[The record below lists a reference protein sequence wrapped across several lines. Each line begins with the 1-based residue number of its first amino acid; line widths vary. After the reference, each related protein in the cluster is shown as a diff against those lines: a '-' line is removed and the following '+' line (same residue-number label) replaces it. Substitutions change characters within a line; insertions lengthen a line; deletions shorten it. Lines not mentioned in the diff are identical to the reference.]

1 MKAEHYP
8 RAERETEN
16 NPDGFRWR
24 IQTHCAG
31 RQAITETVVCV
42 MDLARMRPF
51 EAVHGTGLPAAA
63 VLGLIDAARTVE
75 RLVKAY
81 ENLTK
86 ERDDLAAELN
96 RIKDGNSGLLDRAL
110 NAEKKLTQMEAE
122 KKHLATR
129 LIRSTSNESR
139 PSCSVECDSLKKLR
153 DDATLPLHVRREAAV
168 AFQTFQWFFGE
179 DSSVLP
185 SSVCVKERLRY
196 FSEEGEGI
204 RVEEAKPVVIDF
216 EKKLTPVNQE
226 APEPAASLLA
236 RLGDNAQKWA
246 QEFISTLH
254 RIGWSEL
261 DEALMTSWFANA
273 IEHSS
278 DVRRFA
284 SALAQTPGLPE
295 TEVQIGPNGTTLKF
309 HGIPTAGQIKELED
323 LGLLEKE
330 LPAS

>member
-31 RQAITETVVCV
+31 RQTITETVVCV
-42 MDLARMRPF
+42 MDLARMGAF

-63 VLGLIDAARTVE
+63 VLGLIDAARTTE
-75 RLVKAY
+75 RLVK
-81 ENLTK
+81 K
-86 ERDDLAAELN
+86 HDDLAAELN

-110 NAEKKLTQMEAE
+110 NAEKLVDRVLSAATSAFRVDGSKKEILDDLCGRLQGMDLHRWERRKREIDAQEEALSALLGARAVTGDVANLSLAINLLTDVKGVDRIPCE
-122 KKHLATR
+122 
-129 LIRSTSNESR
+129 
-139 PSCSVECDSLKKLR
+139 
-153 DDATLPLHVRREAAV
+153 
-168 AFQTFQWFFGE
+168 
-179 DSSVLP
+179 
-185 SSVCVKERLRY
+185 VKE
-196 FSEEGEGI
+196 
-204 RVEEAKPVVIDF
+204 KPVVIDF
-216 EKKLTPVNQE
+216 EKKLTPANQE
-226 APEPAASLLA
+226 APEAAASMLS

-246 QEFISTLH
+246 QEFIAVMH
-254 RIGWSEL
+254 QIGWSEL

-273 IEHSS
+273 IEHSN
-278 DVRRFA
+278 DVRRWKREGEKN
-284 SALAQTPGLPE
+284 PGLPE